1 MGQTFSQKEN
11 SRKHPIDL
19 DFLDEQDGSPS
30 KKENTE
36 NRQHNNSPNMGQTF
50 SQKENSRKH
59 PIDLD
64 FLDEQDGSPSKKEK
78 TSETTA
84 MDSGLSY
91 GGGKF
96 SNVAQAGARDA
107 NEITCIP
114 IVIDTDGQN
123 DNGILTEG
131 IMEIMDELN
140 NSSLNPAK
148 LCTRPCKCNSTTSSS
163 SRQTSTV
170 KHIQQNDSWSC
181 GFRNLQMVLTALLPE
196 LQPNHAYFQMV
207 QRRNTYITIPNVRQ
221 IQNAL
226 EQAWK
231 EGYDP
236 RGARH
241 YKYKISGM
249 TSKIGAIEVSSVLA
263 YWGLDS
269 SVVQFVTCKES
280 RGLLSKFVQAYFSK
294 ALGKEWCSFC
304 QGRRVKSDAIAE
316 QLLQFASSSL
326 TIDESCDC
334 PLLPLYLQW
343 EGHSITAVG
352 TEENGSWLVFDPL
365 KDGPKMRNTMQ
376 TDKTIAPARF
386 YPDQIGS
393 SDTQIVLST
402 FCALSYQEK
411 QKQIEDLRVL
421 TAATDDVMRA
431 LDAKQRRKKN
441 RSKKRN

>member
-1 MGQTFSQKEN
+1 MSATTSVEVIDLCDSDEEDEVEFIPPFAATNENRSFKQEN
-11 SRKHPIDL
+11 SRDI
-19 DFLDEQDGSPS
+19 
-30 KKENTE
+30 E
-36 NRQHNNSPNMGQTF
+36 NRQQNNSPNMGQTF
-50 SQKENSRKH
+50 SKKEDSRKRQ
-59 PIDLD
+59 INL
-64 FLDEQDGSPSKKEK
+64 LDEKDGSANKKGK

-96 SNVAQAGARDA
+96 SNVAQAGARDT
-107 NEITCIP
+107 NEIS
-114 IVIDTDGQN
+114 IDTDGQN
-123 DNGILTEG
+123 DDGILTEG

-148 LCTRPCKCNSTTSSS
+148 LCTRPCKYNPMSS
-163 SRQTSTV
+163 SRQKSTIR
-170 KHIQQNDSWSC
+170 HIQQNDSWSC

-241 YKYKISGM
+241 YKNKISGT

-269 SVVQFVTCKES
+269 SVVQFVTCQES
-280 RGLLSKFVQAYFSK
+280 RGLLSNFVQAYFSK
-294 ALGKEWCSFC
+294 ALGKEGCSFC

-316 QLLQFASSSL
+316 QYLQFASVSL
-326 TIDESCDC
+326 RIDESCDC

-343 EGHSITAVG
+343 EGHSITIVG
-352 TEENGSWLVFDPL
+352 TEENGAWLVFDPM

-376 TDKTIAPARF
+376 TDKTIAPTRF
-386 YPDQIGS
+386 SADQVGS
-393 SDTQIVLST
+393 SDTQIVLCT

-411 QKQIEDLRVL
+411 QKQIEDLTIF
-421 TAATDDVMRA
+421 TAAKDDVMRA
-431 LDAKQRRKKN
+431 VAAKQRR
-441 RSKKRN
+441 